1 MCAARLIIVLAVGA
15 ALSAC
20 IDQSQPRSFTE
31 FMDDSIAREGT
42 LVRCNADRAAT
53 ANDLECINARRA
65 ASAIAAQ
72 AESERREQLE
82 AASES
87 QRRAVRRSYDA
98 QQAAARH
105 AQVVAQIA
113 EQDAYESQWDESLNA
128 EPAVATAADQN
139 TATMDTSGSSAPVP
153 ALDFITLPRSAAP
166 PLTTIALP
174 RRAKPLQYVPPP
186 PVLQEIVL
194 PSRARLAE

>member
-1 MCAARLIIVLAVGA
+1 MLAIATV
-15 ALSAC
+15 LSAC
-20 IDQSQPRSFTE
+20 VEQPLPRSFTE

-53 ANDLECINARRA
+53 ADDVECINARRA
-65 ASAIAAQ
+65 AAAIAAQ
-72 AESERREQLE
+72 AESERRERLE

-87 QRRAVRRSYDA
+87 RRRAIRQSYDA
-98 QQAAARH
+98 QQAAARR

-128 EPAVATAADQN
+128 APALPTAVDQNAPTTAA
-139 TATMDTSGSSAPVP
+139 SGSSAQAPP
-153 ALDFITLPRSAAP
+153 LEFITLPRSVAP

-174 RRAKPLQYVPPP
+174 RRAKPLVYEAPQ
-186 PVLQEIVL
+186 PVLEEIVL
-194 PSRARLAE
+194 PSRVQSAE